1 VDVGNVV
8 ASSCSEIACGTT
20 NENEVLGAFAVGEN
34 YPASILFRANAS
46 IGNGGTGNYTPS
58 FSTNNYY
65 GLLVITYTGS
75 TTETTNNNYLLNGA
89 YCNSLIC
96 LQYYNNYL
104 LNNAGGSGISC
115 SQNQKNSSYTST
127 FGVNMADE
135 VAYVSCTDVSAG
147 SYTAPTWHYEDGA
160 SYAIAAYGFSPST
173 TTSTTTTSVAST
185 SISGGGDG
193 GSVYGNVNITL
204 ANGTTEPAQDIRP
217 GTVIMSY
224 NKYANALY
232 PSIVSSVFARHT
244 SNKYTFNN
252 RIAVDSWEV
261 MLIDGTWTTASHA
274 KLGET
279 FFDPLNNSNVRIN
292 SINITD
298 YNNTNHTVYDFIGS
312 PFNNYIANGY
322 LIDLVTSTSS
332 VSGEDLA
339 ILANYTPEAIQS
351 LKPGT
356 VVMGYDLQT
365 KQLVPT
371 VITKTYVRTGT
382 NEYIINNGELTI
394 DNQEGLL
401 INNSMGVGSDLK
413 VGDYLYDPLT
423 GQKITVKSLKII
435 NGSFKLYEVLTT
447 PTQNLLA
454 NGFVIT

>member
-1 VDVGNVV
+1 M
-8 ASSCSEIACGTT
+8 
-20 NENEVLGAFAVGEN
+20 GAFGVGEN
-34 YPASILFRANAS
+34 YPASIIFRSNAS
-46 IGNGGTGNYTPS
+46 IPNGGTGNYTPTFTTGS
-58 FSTNNYY
+58 YY
-65 GLLVITYTGS
+65 GLVVIAYTGS
-75 TTETTNNNYLLNGA
+75 TTETTGNNYLLNGL
-89 YCNSLIC
+89 YPDGLT
-96 LQYYNNYL
+96 YYNNYL
-104 LNNAGGSGISC
+104 SPDLVGNSVPC
-115 SQNQKNSSYTST
+115 SQSQKNSSYSST
-127 FGVNMADE
+127 FGVNMGDE
-135 VAYVSCTDVSAG
+135 VAYVSCPDVPAG
-147 SYTAPTWHYEDGA
+147 SYTAPTWHYVDGA
-160 SYAIAAYGFSPST
+160 SYAIAVYGFSPST
-173 TTSTTTTSVAST
+173 TIPPSPPP
-185 SISGGGDG
+185 GGGGSDG

-224 NKYANALY
+224 NQYANALY

-252 RIAVDSWEV
+252 RIAVDSGEV
-261 MLIDGTWTTASHA
+261 MLIDGTWTTASNA

-279 FFDPLNNSNVRIN
+279 LFDPLNNSNVRIN

-298 YNNTNHTVYDFIGS
+298 YNNTNNTVYDFIGS

-322 LIDLVTSTSS
+322 LIDVVTSTSS

-339 ILANYTPEAIQS
+339 LLANYTPEAIQS

-401 INNSMGVGSDLK
+401 INNSMGVGSDLH

-423 GQKITVKSLKII
+423 GQKMVVNSLKII

>member
-1 VDVGNVV
+1 M
-8 ASSCSEIACGTT
+8 
-20 NENEVLGAFAVGEN
+20 
-34 YPASILFRANAS
+34 LFRANAS
-46 IGNGGTGNYTPS
+46 IGNGVVGNYTPTFTTS
-58 FSTNNYY
+58 SAY
-65 GLLVITYTGS
+65 GLVIVVYTGS
-75 TTETTNNNYLLNGA
+75 TTETTTNNYLLNGS
-89 YCNSLIC
+89 YYNGLEYLI
-96 LQYYNNYL
+96 YYNNYL
-104 LNNAGGSGISC
+104 LPDSGGSAIAC
-115 SQNQKNSSYTST
+115 SQNQYNSSYTSILGT
-127 FGVNMADE
+127 NMADE
-135 VAYVSCTDVSAG
+135 VAYVTCSNVPSGT
-147 SYTAPTWHYEDGA
+147 YTAPTWHYQNGA
-160 SYAIAAYGFSPST
+160 SYSIAAYGFSAST
-173 TTSTTTTSVAST
+173 TTSTTTTSAAST
-185 SISGGGDG
+185 STSGDG

-204 ANGTTEPAQDIRP
+204 ANGTTEPARDVRP

-252 RIAVDSWEV
+252 RIAVDSGEV

-322 LIDLVTSTSS
+322 LIDLITSTTS

-356 VVMGYDLQT
+356 VVMGYDLKT

-401 INNSMGVGSDLK
+401 INNSMSVGSDLK

-423 GQKITVKSLKII
+423 GQKIIVNSLKII